1 MHRSVS
7 KDRAMLFSTQKK
19 EWRGGNF
26 RDVRLLLRREALL
39 VDLVEVDGALR
50 HLLEN
55 LFDPSRTRTVR
66 PG

>member
-1 MHRSVS
+1 MCP
-7 KDRAMLFSTQKK
+7 KTGPCFFNTAK

-26 RDVRLLLRREALL
+26 RDVRLLLRGEALL